1 MPVASAQLKSCLLLA
16 AVAGEMELELVEPV
30 VSRNHTE
37 LMLQSFG
44 ANICS
49 ELTENGHYIK
59 YVPERMI
66 ETDFIEIVGDFS
78 SAAFFII
85 AGLITPES
93 DICIKGVGI
102 NPSRAKLVEILLD
115 MGANIELVN
124 SSTVNGEKIADL
136 KVQYSELQSINISPE
151 DVPVIIDEI
160 PILLIAAIFA
170 KGKTTINGAEELRVK
185 ESDRLAA
192 MEAGL
197 KALGVQVSSS
207 HDSIDVEGNPNF
219 DLESVT
225 IIDSFGDHRI
235 AMSFLVLGQR
245 IAGNIL
251 VKDCNNIQTSYPDF
265 MRDMIKLGGSLE
277 EYAK

>member
-1 MPVASAQLKSCLLLA
+1 
-16 AVAGEMELELVEPV
+16 MELELVEPV

-44 ANICS
+44 ASICS

-115 MGANIELVN
+115 IGCKN
-124 SSTVNGEKIADL
+124 
-136 KVQYSELQSINISPE
+136 
-151 DVPVIIDEI
+151 
-160 PILLIAAIFA
+160 
-170 KGKTTINGAEELRVK
+170 
-185 ESDRLAA
+185 
-192 MEAGL
+192 
-197 KALGVQVSSS
+197 
-207 HDSIDVEGNPNF
+207 
-219 DLESVT
+219 
-225 IIDSFGDHRI
+225 
-235 AMSFLVLGQR
+235 
-245 IAGNIL
+245 
-251 VKDCNNIQTSYPDF
+251 
-265 MRDMIKLGGSLE
+265 
-277 EYAK
+277 